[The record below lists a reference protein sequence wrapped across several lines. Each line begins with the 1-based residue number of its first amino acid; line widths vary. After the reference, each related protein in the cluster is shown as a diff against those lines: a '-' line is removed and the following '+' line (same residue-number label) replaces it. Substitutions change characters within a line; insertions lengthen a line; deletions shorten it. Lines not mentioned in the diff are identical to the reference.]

1 MLCTYRNSISTNSEI
16 KWASMITSGNNGEIN
31 STEIETIVLI
41 IFWFDIEICFNRII

>member
-16 KWASMITSGNNGEIN
+16 KWASMITKGNNGEIN
-31 STEIETIVLI
+31 SEIETIVLI